1 MDLDSLLVVIGN
13 PTRRQILRK
22 LVKETH
28 YPLQLSKELSVSQ
41 QAIMKHLKVLE
52 ENDLVRCVFRRS
64 ESGPPR
70 KCYVATQSL
79 SIIIDLS
86 PEHFSEELRFHVRD
100 EDRVIEG
107 VEDTQ
112 ALRTAENLRI
122 KLAEFT
128 RSIASINSRLEAMAG
143 ERDLLIE
150 EKERAM
156 HYVNR
161 IVDTLCEEYT
171 ERKVLRYLIAE
182 NDFSIP
188 AMSEMLNMRES
199 EIDSILKRLEEDGLL
214 MIRT

>member
-1 MDLDSLLVVIGN
+1 MELDSLLAVMGN

-52 ENDLVRCVFRRS
+52 DNDLVRSIFKRS

-70 KCYVATQSL
+70 KCYVATKSL
-79 SIIIDLS
+79 TIIIDLS
-86 PEHFSEELRFHVRD
+86 PEHFSEELRLHVQSQD
-100 EDRVIEG
+100 WVVEG

-112 ALRTAENLRI
+112 ALRAAENLRI

-128 RSIASINSRLEAMAG
+128 RSIVNINSRLDSLAE
-143 ERDLLIE
+143 ERDGLIE
-150 EKERAM
+150 QKEEAM
-156 HYVNR
+156 HYVNH
-161 IVDTLCEEYT
+161 IVDTLCDEYA

-199 EIDSILKRLEEDGLL
+199 EIEIILKKLEENGLL